1 MTKTKN
7 RLAMLLSSGVLAL
20 PMLAAAQVSPP
31 TTPIPPAPL
40 SRDVPA
46 PATPGTPPALTST
59 QMPGTT
65 SPAPFAPST
74 QAPGTASA
82 DLNRA
87 AALRVAAAYPAG
99 SMMAVRM
106 RMTQIIGSKVYNDH
120 NEAIGEIDDI
130 VLHGAG
136 TGAVAVLQIGGFL
149 GLGGRL
155 VAVPL
160 NDLMWNRE
168 RERVTLAGATKE
180 SLQSRPA
187 FEFSTLRQG

>member
-1 MTKTKN
+1 MIKTTT

-31 TTPIPPAPL
+31 ATTIPSAPL

-46 PATPGTPPALTST
+46 PPTLTATPAPGPTST
-59 QMPGTT
+59 
-65 SPAPFAPST
+65 APFAPST
-74 QAPGTASA
+74 QTPGTASA

-87 AALRVAAAYPAG
+87 AALRVPSAYPAG
-99 SMMAVRM
+99 SMMAARM